1 MAINLRYI
9 GKELQRQ
16 LKVRA
21 ASEDVTIES
30 LCVRYLWWGIERQE
44 VLNGNS
50 KDADIRGTGSD
61 ATGGNGR
68 SGDGASLPV
77 LPKATRKP
85 VKLYTVQPVRGK
97 LVAGGGHQPGPTDEP
112 HKGHRV
118 YKSGDGRYCGDCKVN
133 F

>member
-1 MAINLRYI
+1 MIEVIKANRLTCEKCGHVWISETEPDRCAKCKRWNWNTTN
-9 GKELQRQ
+9 KE
-16 LKVRA
+16 KTNV
-21 ASEDVTIES
+21 DV
-30 LCVRYLWWGIERQE
+30 
-44 VLNGNS
+44 
-50 KDADIRGTGSD
+50 RGTGSD

-68 SGDGASLPV
+68 SRDGATLPI

-85 VKLYTVQPVRGK
+85 VKLHPVQPMRGE